1 MRLPLPVNDEAD
13 LGLEPLGALGAVPAA
28 EAGEVLGRLGLLP
41 LRQVPRRREVR
52 LHLVQVPGLA
62 PRLRQRALIAYAHL
76 FFLSFLF
83 LRRADRL
90 DWVGW
95 MGS

>member
-76 FFLSFLF
+76 SFFFFLLS
-83 LRRADRL
+83 
-90 DWVGW
+90 
-95 MGS
+95 S